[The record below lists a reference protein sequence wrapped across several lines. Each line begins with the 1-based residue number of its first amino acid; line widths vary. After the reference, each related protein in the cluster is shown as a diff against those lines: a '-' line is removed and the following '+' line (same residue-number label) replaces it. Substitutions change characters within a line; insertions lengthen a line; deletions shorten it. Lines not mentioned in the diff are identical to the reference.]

1 MRKYLALA
9 VAGAFLVPSLALA
22 DLNGTSTKRVEVRI
36 LPSMS
41 VTTDS
46 LAASVTPSLQT
57 GQIGLNVPF
66 RIDANT
72 QFVIMQ
78 AFVTDLFKADQGG
91 AGTSSA
97 HKLTHDANVLVTIAP
112 SPDPENGNAMVGANG
127 PASLAY
133 DNTTEATLAPDGLTW
148 TFYKTAQGTYESGIR
163 GRFSHDITLRAFWKN
178 LNAELPQG
186 LYSGWVKLFAQ
197 VVI

>member
-9 VAGAFLVPSLALA
+9 VAGALLVPSLALA
-22 DLNGTSTKRVEVRI
+22 DLSSTSTKRVEVRI
-36 LPSMS
+36 LPSMA

-46 LAASVTPSLQT
+46 LAASVTPALQT
-57 GQIGLNVPF
+57 GQIGINVPF

-72 QFVIMQ
+72 QFVMMQ
-78 AFVTDLFKADQGG
+78 AFVTDLYKADQGG
-91 AGTSSA
+91 AGTSSP
-97 HKLTHDANVLVTIAP
+97 HFLTHTGAVNVTIAP
-112 SPDPENGNAMVGANG
+112 SPDPEAGGGMVGANG

-133 DNTTEATLAPDGLTW
+133 NNETQSTLAPDGLTW

-163 GRFSHDITLRAFWKN
+163 GRFSHDITLRAFWQN